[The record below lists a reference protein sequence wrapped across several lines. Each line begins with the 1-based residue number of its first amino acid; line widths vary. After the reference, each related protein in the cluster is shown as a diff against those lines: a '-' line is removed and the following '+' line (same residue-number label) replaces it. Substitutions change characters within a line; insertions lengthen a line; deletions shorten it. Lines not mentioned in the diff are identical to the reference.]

1 MNAQK
6 LDTHSLVVFYFVGR
20 EKSMT
25 AAAEKLFLTQPTVTY
40 HIKSLEKSVGVKLIA
55 IKGKQLFLTH
65 AGEGLFQHA
74 ERIYR
79 QLADVE
85 KFTEDLKEASLRI
98 SVAMSCSSTVTPAV
112 AAFRDL
118 YPHIKLVIENV
129 GSFKVIQ
136 SVLNWRADLG
146 IAVSLDYG
154 SPELRRIAISAAVR
168 TVPVASPSLPI
179 SQEKQIR
186 WADLLNYPLIL
197 PPEEAAM
204 QQIILNK
211 FKDEGLKMHYVTAV
225 EVDNM
230 QFGKSL
236 VESGE
241 GISIYYIKNVEK
253 EVLEGRMKILP
264 VADDIWVGIDVL
276 VRRDHPLSLSAKR
289 FISLVK
295 AAFQSPW

>member
-1 MNAQK
+1 MHTQK
-6 LDTHSLVVFYFVGR
+6 LDTHSLVVFYFVAQ

-40 HIKSLEKSVGVKLIA
+40 HIKSLEKSVGVKLID

-65 AGEGLFQHA
+65 AGEGLFQYA
-74 ERIYR
+74 AGIYR
-79 QLADVE
+79 QLSDVE
-85 KFTEDLKEASLRI
+85 RFVEDLKEASLRI
-98 SVAMSCSSTVTPAV
+98 SIAMSFSSTVTS
-112 AAFRDL
+112 AAAGFREL

-129 GSFKVIQ
+129 GSFEVIQ
-136 SVLNWRADLG
+136 SVLNSRVDLG

-154 SPELRRIAISAAVR
+154 SPKLRRIPISATER

-179 SQEKQIR
+179 SQKKQIG

-197 PPEEAAM
+197 PPEVSAM
-204 QQIILNK
+204 RQIILNK
-211 FKDEGLKMHYVTAV
+211 FEDEGLKMHYVTAV

-236 VESGE
+236 VENGE

-264 VADDIWVGIDVL
+264 LADDIWVGVDVF
-276 VRRDHPLSLSAKR
+276 VRRDHSLSLSAER

-295 AAFQSPW
+295 AAFQSR

>member
-1 MNAQK
+1 
-6 LDTHSLVVFYFVGR
+6 
-20 EKSMT
+20 MT
-25 AAAEKLFLTQPTVTY
+25 KY
-40 HIKSLEKSVGVKLIA
+40 I
-55 IKGKQLFLTH
+55 
-65 AGEGLFQHA
+65 
-74 ERIYR
+74 
-79 QLADVE
+79 
-85 KFTEDLKEASLRI
+85 
-98 SVAMSCSSTVTPAV
+98 
-112 AAFRDL
+112 
-118 YPHIKLVIENV
+118 
-129 GSFKVIQ
+129 
-136 SVLNWRADLG
+136 
-146 IAVSLDYG
+146 
-154 SPELRRIAISAAVR
+154 
-168 TVPVASPSLPI
+168 
-179 SQEKQIR
+179 IR

-276 VRRDHPLSLSAKR
+276 VRRDRPLSLSAKR

-295 AAFQSPW
+295 AAFQSP